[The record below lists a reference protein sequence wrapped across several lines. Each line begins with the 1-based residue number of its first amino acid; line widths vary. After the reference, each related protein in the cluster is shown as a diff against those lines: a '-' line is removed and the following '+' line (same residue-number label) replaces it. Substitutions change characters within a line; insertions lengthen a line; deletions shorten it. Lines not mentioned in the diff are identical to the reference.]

1 MTGQVLSGTPP
12 LPVTLRWRL
21 LAPLVDNRWN
31 AAVTLLCLLPI
42 GWAAPA
48 VLRWSVTDAV
58 FVGSRDACQA
68 ASGAC
73 WAFVGDKLSFFL
85 FGFYP
90 ADLRWRPGLAVLLI
104 ATLIG
109 CSMLPRFWH
118 WRLLLAWLA
127 GAAAA
132 LLLMLGG
139 AGLTVVPTNQ
149 WGGLPVSLMV
159 TLAGVLG
166 GFPLGVLLALG
177 RRARELPLIRW
188 ACVAW
193 IELVRGV
200 PLISILFMV
209 NVMVPLFLPELLT
222 PETLVRAL
230 LAYALAASAY
240 FAEVVRGGLQALP
253 DTQEQAARALGL
265 GAWQAARL
273 VVLPQALRVAIPP
286 LANTVISFIKETS
299 LVMVIGLFDLLGTVQ
314 LAARDPAWLVSG
326 TEGYLFA
333 GAVYLALCAGTGRY
347 AAWLEH
353 RLPRSV

>member
-1 MTGQVLSGTPP
+1 MTGHALSEPAP
-12 LPVTLRWRL
+12 LQFGWRL
-21 LAPLVDNRWN
+21 LSPLFANRWN
-31 AAVTLLCLLPI
+31 AALTLLCLLPI
-42 GWAAPA
+42 AWVAPA
-48 VLRWSVTDAV
+48 LLRWSVLDAV
-58 FVGSRDACQA
+58 FVGSRDTCQA
-68 ASGAC
+68 AAGAC
-73 WAFVGDKLSFFL
+73 WAFVGDELSFFL

-90 ADLRWRPGLAVLLI
+90 AALRWRPGIAVLLI
-104 ATLIG
+104 AALIG
-109 CSMLPRFWH
+109 ISLVPRLWH
-118 WRLLLAWLA
+118 WRLLIVWLA
-127 GAAAA
+127 GAAVA
-132 LLLMLGG
+132 LWQMIGG
-139 AGLTVVPTNQ
+139 AGLEGVPANQ

-159 TLAGVLG
+159 TVAGVLG

-188 ACVAW
+188 ACVVW

-222 PETLVRAL
+222 PEKLSRAL

-253 DTQEQAARALGL
+253 DTQQQAARALGL
-265 GAWQAARL
+265 GAWQSARL
-273 VVLPQALRVAIPP
+273 VVLPQALRIAIPP

-299 LVMVIGLFDLLGTVQ
+299 LVMVIGLFDLLGTIQ

-333 GAVYLALCAGTGRY
+333 GAVYLALCAGTARY
-347 AAWLEH
+347 AGWLEH
-353 RLPRSV
+353 RLPRIV